1 MVTRMSFGVLPLP
14 FPRYALAPLHFR
26 QVSGY
31 TRRDN
36 ISKFLVVE
44 QNSSYLLSVSLYITI
59 PISRSG

>member
-26 QVSGY
+26 QVSATY

-36 ISKFLVVE
+36 ISKYLVR
-44 QNSSYLLSVSLYITI
+44 SMAKILVSIVSATVHKNYN
-59 PISRSG
+59 